1 MEEGKESVVVNR
13 ASQSRALPHRLL
25 QLFVLFLALCFIFS
39 VVSIYMIRHFGV
51 SNFGIPTVRPSLQPY
66 TTTTTVHQEQN
77 NLDRWIKPSSNLLHS
92 MSDEELFW
100 RASFAPRI
108 KKYPFHRVPKIA
120 FMFLTKGPLPLAPLW
135 ERFFKGHERLYS
147 IYIHSL
153 PSYQSDFPET
163 SVFYKRQIPSQV
175 CSHPYVMN
183 FYSLIS
189 W

>member
-51 SNFGIPTVRPSLQPY
+51 SNFGIPTVRPSLQPC

-153 PSYQSDFPET
+153 PSYESDFPET